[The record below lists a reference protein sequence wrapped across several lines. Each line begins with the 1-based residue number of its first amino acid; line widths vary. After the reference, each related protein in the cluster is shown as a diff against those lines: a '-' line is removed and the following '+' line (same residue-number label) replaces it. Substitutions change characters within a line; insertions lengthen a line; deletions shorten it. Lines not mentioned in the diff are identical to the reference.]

1 MSLSAGWILDE
12 KGRWRR
18 ETVHHMG
25 RRLPGWDYRRAGYYV
40 ITTVLEDRRSMALGE
55 LVVKDP
61 SNDRWLVVAD
71 AKQLKLPPDA
81 IEAKVVFSD
90 LGRALF
96 DHFRK
101 MGEFTP
107 GLKPVFCALMPDHLH
122 LLLEVERELA
132 RPIGNAVAGFKTGCE
147 KIYARMGGQGRL
159 FAKGFVDEVVLK
171 AGQIHSE
178 FNYLIDNPRRLAVK
192 KLYPDLFKYSREISV
207 DLWLAPQGQVG
218 RKGGQPGVSLAPQG
232 QVGRE
237 GALFDQEW
245 VGQTGEQ
252 PGTSLELG
260 QVGRAGTPLEQGRV
274 GREGVALALPVPRA
288 PAVRTAGSFS
298 AIGNHFLLARP
309 LAQVQVSRRYF
320 RYRRESKVGAA
331 PKIAR
336 DADGEPIV
344 EFSTPEYERRRDAL
358 FAAARV
364 GAVLISPCI
373 SDGERQ
379 IAREALA
386 AGYRLVTM
394 HNKGFSKFQK
404 PGGRYF
410 DACAEGRLLMLAP
423 VAWPYQPNEKPM
435 TRADATAM
443 NRLCQWLARDG
454 AATIDYHGM
463 APADIDRLAL
473 AAVTRAAACKSATAA
488 ALSILAGS

>member
-1 MSLSAGWILDE
+1 
-12 KGRWRR
+12 
-18 ETVHHMG
+18 
-25 RRLPGWDYRRAGYYV
+25 
-40 ITTVLEDRRSMALGE
+40 MALGE

-61 SNDRWLVVAD
+61 AADRWLAVAD
-71 AKQLKLPPDA
+71 AKALKIPPDA

-159 FAKGFVDEVVLK
+159 FAKGFVDEVVLR
-171 AGQIHSE
+171 AGQIHGE

-192 KLYPDLFKYSREISV
+192 KLYPDLFKYSREIRV
-207 DLWLAPQGQVG
+207 DLWLT
-218 RKGGQPGVSLAPQG
+218 PQG

-237 GALFDQEW
+237 GVLFEE
-245 VGQTGEQ
+245 GQ
-252 PGTSLELG
+252 
-260 QVGRAGTPLEQGRV
+260 V

-298 AIGNHFLLARP
+298 AIGNHFLLGRP
-309 LAQVQVSRRYF
+309 LAQVQVSRRFF
-320 RYRRESKVGAA
+320 RYRREVKVGAA

-336 DADGEPIV
+336 DAGGEPIV
-344 EFSTPEYERRRDAL
+344 ELSTPEYERRRDAL

-443 NRLCQWLARDG
+443 NRLCQWLAGDG
-454 AATIDYHGM
+454 AAMINYHGM
-463 APADIDRLAL
+463 TPADIDRLAL
-473 AAVTRAAACKSATAA
+473 AAVTRAAAGADK
-488 ALSILAGS
+488 LFLGGH

>member
-1 MSLSAGWILDE
+1 M
-12 KGRWRR
+12 
-18 ETVHHMG
+18 
-25 RRLPGWDYRRAGYYV
+25 PGWDYRRRGYYV

-61 SNDRWLVVAD
+61 SNDRWLAVAD
-71 AKQLKLPPDA
+71 AKALKIPPDA

-147 KIYARMGGQGRL
+147 KIYARMGGKGRL
-159 FAKGFVDEVVLK
+159 FAQGFVDEVVLR
-171 AGQIHSE
+171 AGQIHGE

-218 RKGGQPGVSLAPQG
+218 REGV
-232 QVGRE
+232 
-237 GALFDQEW
+237 LFE
-245 VGQTGEQ
+245 E
-252 PGTSLELG
+252 
-260 QVGRAGTPLEQGRV
+260 GRV

-298 AIGNHFLLARP
+298 AIGNHFLLGRP
-309 LAQVQVSRRYF
+309 LAQVQVSRRFF
-320 RYRRESKVGAA
+320 RYRREVKVGAA

-336 DADGEPIV
+336 DAGGEPIV
-344 EFSTPEYERRRDAL
+344 ELSTPEYERRRAAL
-358 FAAARV
+358 FAAARG

-404 PGGRYF
+404 PSGRYF

-443 NRLCQWLARDG
+443 NRLCQWLAGDG
-454 AATIDYHGM
+454 AATINYHGM
-463 APADIDRLAL
+463 TPADIDRLAL
-473 AAVTRAAACKSATAA
+473 AAVTRAAAGADK
-488 ALSILAGS
+488 LFLGGH

>member
-1 MSLSAGWILDE
+1 MSLPVGWVQDE

-25 RRLPGWDYRRAGYYV
+25 RRLPGWDYRRRGYYV
-40 ITTVLEDRRSMALGE
+40 VTTVLEDRRSMALGE

-61 SNDRWLVVAD
+61 SADRWLAVAD
-71 AKQLKLPPDA
+71 AKSLMIPPDA

-147 KIYARMGGQGRL
+147 KIYARMGGKGRL
-159 FAKGFVDEVVLK
+159 FAKGFVDEVVLR
-171 AGQIHSE
+171 AGQTHSE

-218 RKGGQPGVSLAPQG
+218 REVEQPGASLELG
-232 QVGRE
+232 RVGRE

-245 VGQTGEQ
+245 VGQMGEQ
-252 PGTSLELG
+252 PGTSLEPW
-260 QVGRAGTPLEQGRV
+260 QVGREGALFEEGQV
-274 GREGVALALPVPRA
+274 GREGVVPALPVPRV

-309 LAQVQVSRRYF
+309 LAQVQVSRRFF
-320 RYRRESKVGAA
+320 RYRRESKAGVA

-386 AGYRLVTM
+386 AGYRLVAM

-404 PGGRYF
+404 PSGRYF

-443 NRLCQWLARDG
+443 NRLCQWLAGDG
-454 AATIDYHGM
+454 AATINYHGM

-473 AAVTRAAACKSATAA
+473 AAVTRAAAA
-488 ALSILAGS
+488 

>member
-1 MSLSAGWILDE
+1 MSPPAGWVQDE

-25 RRLPGWDYRRAGYYV
+25 RRLPGWDYRRVGYYV
-40 ITTVLEDRRSMALGE
+40 VTIVLEDRRSMALGD

-61 SNDRWLVVAD
+61 AADRWLAAAD
-71 AKQLKLPPDA
+71 AKALKIPPDA

-147 KIYARMGGQGRL
+147 KIYARMGGKGRL
-159 FAKGFVDEVVLK
+159 FAKGFVDEVVLR

-192 KLYPDLFKYSREISV
+192 KLYPDLFKYSREIRV
-207 DLWLAPQGQVG
+207 DLWLATQGQVG
-218 RKGGQPGVSLAPQG
+218 REGGQPGVSLEPG
-232 QVGRE
+232 RVGRE
-237 GALFDQEW
+237 G
-245 VGQTGEQ
+245 GQ
-252 PGTSLELG
+252 PGVSLE
-260 QVGRAGTPLEQGRV
+260 PGRV

-288 PAVRTAGSFS
+288 PAVRAAGSFS

-309 LAQVQVSRRYF
+309 LAQVQVSRRFF
-320 RYRRESKVGAA
+320 RYRRESKAGAA

-336 DADGEPIV
+336 DADGEPVV

-358 FAAARV
+358 FAAARG

-443 NRLCQWLARDG
+443 NRLCQWLAGDG

-473 AAVTRAAACKSATAA
+473 AAVTRAAAA
-488 ALSILAGS
+488 

>member
-1 MSLSAGWILDE
+1 MSLPAGWVQDE

-18 ETVHHMG
+18 ETVRHMG
-25 RRLPGWDYRRAGYYV
+25 RRLPGWDHRRAGYYV
-40 ITTVLEDRRSMALGE
+40 VTIVLEDRRSMALGE

-61 SNDRWLVVAD
+61 AADRWLAVAD
-71 AKQLKLPPDA
+71 AKPLKIPPDA

-101 MGEFTP
+101 MGEFTL

-147 KIYARMGGQGRL
+147 KIYARMGGKGRL
-159 FAKGFVDEVVLK
+159 FAQGFVDEVVLR

-218 RKGGQPGVSLAPQG
+218 REGAQLSTSLEPW

-237 GALFDQEW
+237 GALFEQER
-245 VGQTGEQ
+245 VGREGAQL
-252 PGTSLELG
+252 GTSLEPG
-260 QVGRAGTPLEQGRV
+260 QV

-309 LAQVQVSRRYF
+309 LAQVQVSRRFF
-320 RYRRESKVGAA
+320 RYRRESKAGAT

-423 VAWPYQPNEKPM
+423 VAWPYQPNEKLM
-435 TRADATAM
+435 TRVDATAM
-443 NRLCQWLARDG
+443 NRLCQWLAGDG

-463 APADIDRLAL
+463 TPADIDRLAL
-473 AAVTRAAACKSATAA
+473 AA
-488 ALSILAGS
+488 AGVDKLFLVGH

>member
-1 MSLSAGWILDE
+1 
-12 KGRWRR
+12 
-18 ETVHHMG
+18 MG
-25 RRLPGWDYRRAGYYV
+25 RRLPGWDYRRVGYYV

-61 SNDRWLVVAD
+61 AADRWLAVAD
-71 AKQLKLPPDA
+71 AKSLKMPPDA

-159 FAKGFVDEVVLK
+159 FAKGFVDEVVLR

-192 KLYPDLFKYSREISV
+192 KLHPDLFKYSREIRV
-207 DLWLAPQGQVG
+207 DLWLAT
-218 RKGGQPGVSLAPQG
+218 QG

-237 GALFDQEW
+237 GALFE
-245 VGQTGEQ
+245 E
-252 PGTSLELG
+252 
-260 QVGRAGTPLEQGRV
+260 GRV

-288 PAVRTAGSFS
+288 PAVRAAGSFS
-298 AIGNHFLLARP
+298 AIGNHFLLGRP
-309 LAQVQVSRRYF
+309 LAQVQVSRRFF
-320 RYRRESKVGAA
+320 RYRREVKVGAA

-336 DADGEPIV
+336 DAGGEPIV
-344 EFSTPEYERRRDAL
+344 ELSTPEYERRRAAL
-358 FAAARV
+358 FAAARG

-443 NRLCQWLARDG
+443 NRLCQWLAGDG
-454 AATIDYHGM
+454 AAMINYHGM
-463 APADIDRLAL
+463 TPADIDRLAL
-473 AAVTRAAACKSATAA
+473 AAVTRAAAGADK
-488 ALSILAGS
+488 LFLGGH

>member
-1 MSLSAGWILDE
+1 
-12 KGRWRR
+12 
-18 ETVHHMG
+18 MG
-25 RRLPGWDYRRAGYYV
+25 RRLPGWDYRRVGYYV

-61 SNDRWLVVAD
+61 AADRWLAVAD
-71 AKQLKLPPDA
+71 AKSLKIPPDA

-159 FAKGFVDEVVLK
+159 FAKGFVDEVVLR

-192 KLYPDLFKYSREISV
+192 KLHPDLFKYSREIRV
-207 DLWLAPQGQVG
+207 DLWLAT
-218 RKGGQPGVSLAPQG
+218 QG

-237 GALFDQEW
+237 GALFE
-245 VGQTGEQ
+245 E
-252 PGTSLELG
+252 
-260 QVGRAGTPLEQGRV
+260 GRV

-288 PAVRTAGSFS
+288 PAVRAAGSFS
-298 AIGNHFLLARP
+298 AIGNHFLLGRP
-309 LAQVQVSRRYF
+309 LAQVQVSRRFF
-320 RYRRESKVGAA
+320 RYRREVKVGAA

-336 DADGEPIV
+336 DAGGEPIV
-344 EFSTPEYERRRDAL
+344 ELSTPEYERRRAAL
-358 FAAARV
+358 FAAARG

-443 NRLCQWLARDG
+443 NRLCQWLAGDG
-454 AATIDYHGM
+454 AAMINYHGM
-463 APADIDRLAL
+463 TPADIDRLAL
-473 AAVTRAAACKSATAA
+473 AAVTRAAAGADK
-488 ALSILAGS
+488 LFLGGH

>member
-1 MSLSAGWILDE
+1 
-12 KGRWRR
+12 
-18 ETVHHMG
+18 
-25 RRLPGWDYRRAGYYV
+25 
-40 ITTVLEDRRSMALGE
+40 MALGE

-61 SNDRWLVVAD
+61 AADRWLAVAA
-71 AKQLKLPPDA
+71 AKSLKIPPDA

-159 FAKGFVDEVVLK
+159 FAKGFVDEVVLR

-192 KLYPDLFKYSREISV
+192 KLHPDLFKYSREIRV
-207 DLWLAPQGQVG
+207 DLC
-218 RKGGQPGVSLAPQG
+218 LAPQG

-237 GALFDQEW
+237 GVLFEE
-245 VGQTGEQ
+245 GQ
-252 PGTSLELG
+252 
-260 QVGRAGTPLEQGRV
+260 V

-288 PAVRTAGSFS
+288 PTVRTVGSFS
-298 AIGNHFLLARP
+298 AIGNHFLLGRP
-309 LAQVQVSRRYF
+309 LAQVQVSRCFF
-320 RYRRESKVGAA
+320 RYRREVKVGAA

-336 DADGEPIV
+336 DAGGEPIV
-344 EFSTPEYERRRDAL
+344 ELSTPEYERRRAAL
-358 FAAARV
+358 FAAARG

-404 PGGRYF
+404 PSGRYF

-443 NRLCQWLARDG
+443 NRLCQWLAGDG
-454 AATIDYHGM
+454 AAMINYHGM
-463 APADIDRLAL
+463 TPADIDRLAL
-473 AAVTRAAACKSATAA
+473 AAVTRAAAA
-488 ALSILAGS
+488 

>member
-1 MSLSAGWILDE
+1 
-12 KGRWRR
+12 
-18 ETVHHMG
+18 
-25 RRLPGWDYRRAGYYV
+25 
-40 ITTVLEDRRSMALGE
+40 MALGE

-61 SNDRWLVVAD
+61 AADRWLAVAD
-71 AKQLKLPPDA
+71 AKSLKIPPDA

-159 FAKGFVDEVVLK
+159 FAKGFVDEVVLR

-192 KLYPDLFKYSREISV
+192 KLHPDLFKYSREIRV
-207 DLWLAPQGQVG
+207 DLWLAT
-218 RKGGQPGVSLAPQG
+218 QG

-237 GALFDQEW
+237 GALFE
-245 VGQTGEQ
+245 E
-252 PGTSLELG
+252 
-260 QVGRAGTPLEQGRV
+260 GRV

-288 PAVRTAGSFS
+288 PAVRAAGSFS
-298 AIGNHFLLARP
+298 AIGNHFLLGRP
-309 LAQVQVSRRYF
+309 LAQVQVSRRFF
-320 RYRRESKVGAA
+320 RYRREVKVGAA

-336 DADGEPIV
+336 DAGGEPIV
-344 EFSTPEYERRRDAL
+344 ELSTPEYERRRAAL
-358 FAAARV
+358 FAAARG

-443 NRLCQWLARDG
+443 NRLCQWLAGDG
-454 AATIDYHGM
+454 AAMINYHGM
-463 APADIDRLAL
+463 TPADIDRLAL
-473 AAVTRAAACKSATAA
+473 AAVTRAAAGADK
-488 ALSILAGS
+488 LFLGGH

>member
-1 MSLSAGWILDE
+1 MPLPAGWIQDE

-25 RRLPGWDYRRAGYYV
+25 RRLPGWDYRRVGYYV
-40 ITTVLEDRRSMALGE
+40 VTIVLEDRRSMALGE

-61 SNDRWLVVAD
+61 AADRWLAVAA
-71 AKQLKLPPDA
+71 AKSLKIPPDA

-159 FAKGFVDEVVLK
+159 FAKGFVDEVVLR

-192 KLYPDLFKYSREISV
+192 KLHPDLFKYSREIRV
-207 DLWLAPQGQVG
+207 DLC
-218 RKGGQPGVSLAPQG
+218 LAPQG

-237 GALFDQEW
+237 GVLFE
-245 VGQTGEQ
+245 E
-252 PGTSLELG
+252 G
-260 QVGRAGTPLEQGRV
+260 QVGC
-274 GREGVALALPVPRA
+274 EGVALALPVPRA
-288 PAVRTAGSFS
+288 PTVRTVGSFS
-298 AIGNHFLLARP
+298 AIGNHFLLGRP
-309 LAQVQVSRRYF
+309 LAQVQVSRRFF
-320 RYRRESKVGAA
+320 RYRREVKVGAA
-331 PKIAR
+331 PRIAR
-336 DADGEPIV
+336 DAGGEPIV
-344 EFSTPEYERRRDAL
+344 ELSTPEYERRRAAL
-358 FAAARV
+358 FAAARG

-404 PGGRYF
+404 PSGRYF

-443 NRLCQWLARDG
+443 NRLCQWLAGDG
-454 AATIDYHGM
+454 AAMINYHGM
-463 APADIDRLAL
+463 TPADIDRLAL
-473 AAVTRAAACKSATAA
+473 AAVTRAAAA
-488 ALSILAGS
+488 

>member
-1 MSLSAGWILDE
+1 MSLPAGWVQDE

-18 ETVHHMG
+18 GTVHHMG
-25 RRLPGWDYRRAGYYV
+25 RRLPGWDYRRRGYYV
-40 ITTVLEDRRSMALGE
+40 VTIVLEDRRSMALGE

-61 SNDRWLVVAD
+61 SNDRWLAVAA
-71 AKQLKLPPDA
+71 AKSLKIPPDV

-159 FAKGFVDEVVLK
+159 FAQGFVDEVVLR
-171 AGQIHSE
+171 AGQTHSE

-207 DLWLAPQGQVG
+207 DLWLAPQWRVG
-218 RKGGQPGVSLAPQG
+218 WAGGQPGVSLEP
-232 QVGRE
+232 
-237 GALFDQEW
+237 
-245 VGQTGEQ
+245 
-252 PGTSLELG
+252 
-260 QVGRAGTPLEQGRV
+260 GRV

-288 PAVRTAGSFS
+288 PAVRAAGSFS

-358 FAAARV
+358 FAAARG

-423 VAWPYQPNEKPM
+423 IAWPCQPNEKPM

-443 NRLCQWLARDG
+443 NRLCQWLAGDG
-454 AATIDYHGM
+454 AATINYHGM
-463 APADIDRLAL
+463 TPADIDRLAL
-473 AAVTRAAACKSATAA
+473 AAVTRAAAA
-488 ALSILAGS
+488 

>member
-1 MSLSAGWILDE
+1 MGTNNHSFEAMSLPAGWVQDE

-61 SNDRWLVVAD
+61 SADRWLAVAD
-71 AKQLKLPPDA
+71 AKALKIPPDA

-159 FAKGFVDEVVLK
+159 FAQGFVDEVVLR
-171 AGQIHSE
+171 AGQTHSE
-178 FNYLIDNPRRLAVK
+178 FNYLRDNPRRLAVK

-218 RKGGQPGVSLAPQG
+218 REGVLFEEGQ
-232 QVGRE
+232 
-237 GALFDQEW
+237 
-245 VGQTGEQ
+245 
-252 PGTSLELG
+252 
-260 QVGRAGTPLEQGRV
+260 V

-288 PAVRTAGSFS
+288 PTVRTVGSFS
-298 AIGNHFLLARP
+298 AIGNHFLLGRP
-309 LAQVQVSRRYF
+309 LAQVQVSRRFF
-320 RYRRESKVGAA
+320 RYRREVKVGAA

-336 DADGEPIV
+336 DAGGEPIV
-344 EFSTPEYERRRDAL
+344 ELSTPEYERRRAAL
-358 FAAARV
+358 FAAARG

-443 NRLCQWLARDG
+443 NRLCQWLAGDG

-463 APADIDRLAL
+463 TPADIDRLAL
-473 AAVTRAAACKSATAA
+473 AAVTPS
-488 ALSILAGS
+488 

>member
-1 MSLSAGWILDE
+1 
-12 KGRWRR
+12 
-18 ETVHHMG
+18 
-25 RRLPGWDYRRAGYYV
+25 
-40 ITTVLEDRRSMALGE
+40 MALGE

-61 SNDRWLVVAD
+61 AADRWLAVAD
-71 AKQLKLPPDA
+71 AKSLKIPPDA

-159 FAKGFVDEVVLK
+159 FAQGFVDEVVLR

-192 KLYPDLFKYSREISV
+192 KLHPDLFKYSREIRV

-218 RKGGQPGVSLAPQG
+218 RESVLFEEG

-237 GALFDQEW
+237 G
-245 VGQTGEQ
+245 
-252 PGTSLELG
+252 
-260 QVGRAGTPLEQGRV
+260 
-274 GREGVALALPVPRA
+274 VAFALPVPRA
-288 PAVRTAGSFS
+288 PTVRTVGSFS
-298 AIGNHFLLARP
+298 AIGNHFLLGRP
-309 LAQVQVSRRYF
+309 LAQVQVSRRFF
-320 RYRRESKVGAA
+320 RYRREVKVGAA
-331 PKIAR
+331 PRIAR
-336 DADGEPIV
+336 DAGGEPIV
-344 EFSTPEYERRRDAL
+344 ELSTPEYERRRAAL
-358 FAAARV
+358 FAAARG

-404 PGGRYF
+404 PSGRYF

-443 NRLCQWLARDG
+443 NRLCQWLAGDG
-454 AATIDYHGM
+454 AAMINYHGM
-463 APADIDRLAL
+463 TPADIDRLAL
-473 AAVTRAAACKSATAA
+473 AAVTRAAAA
-488 ALSILAGS
+488 

>member
-1 MSLSAGWILDE
+1 
-12 KGRWRR
+12 
-18 ETVHHMG
+18 MG
-25 RRLPGWDYRRAGYYV
+25 RRLPGWDYRRVGYYV
-40 ITTVLEDRRSMALGE
+40 VTIVLEDRRSMALGE

-61 SNDRWLVVAD
+61 AADRWLAVAA
-71 AKQLKLPPDA
+71 AKSLKIPPDA

-159 FAKGFVDEVVLK
+159 FAQGFVDEVVLR

-192 KLYPDLFKYSREISV
+192 KLHPDLFKYSREIRV
-207 DLWLAPQGQVG
+207 DL
-218 RKGGQPGVSLAPQG
+218 RLAPQG

-237 GALFDQEW
+237 GVLFEE
-245 VGQTGEQ
+245 GQ
-252 PGTSLELG
+252 
-260 QVGRAGTPLEQGRV
+260 V

-288 PAVRTAGSFS
+288 PAVRTVGSFS
-298 AIGNHFLLARP
+298 AIGNHFLLGRP
-309 LAQVQVSRRYF
+309 LAQVQVSRRFF
-320 RYRRESKVGAA
+320 RYRREVKVGAA

-336 DADGEPIV
+336 DAGGEPIV
-344 EFSTPEYERRRDAL
+344 ELSTPEYERRRAAL
-358 FAAARV
+358 FAAARG

-404 PGGRYF
+404 PSGRYF

-443 NRLCQWLARDG
+443 NRLCQWLAGDG
-454 AATIDYHGM
+454 AAMINYHGM
-463 APADIDRLAL
+463 TPADIDRLAL
-473 AAVTRAAACKSATAA
+473 AAVTRAAAGADRLFLC
-488 ALSILAGS
+488 GH

>member
-1 MSLSAGWILDE
+1 
-12 KGRWRR
+12 
-18 ETVHHMG
+18 MG
-25 RRLPGWDYRRAGYYV
+25 RRLPGWDYRRRGYYV

-61 SNDRWLVVAD
+61 AADRWLAVAD
-71 AKQLKLPPDA
+71 AKSLKIPPDA

-159 FAKGFVDEVVLK
+159 FAKGFVDEVVLR

-192 KLYPDLFKYSREISV
+192 KLHPDLFKYSREIRV
-207 DLWLAPQGQVG
+207 DLWLAPQGQ
-218 RKGGQPGVSLAPQG
+218 A
-232 QVGRE
+232 GRE
-237 GALFDQEW
+237 GAQLS
-245 VGQTGEQ
+245 TL
-252 PGTSLELG
+252 LE
-260 QVGRAGTPLEQGRV
+260 PGRV

-288 PAVRTAGSFS
+288 TAVRTAGSFS

-309 LAQVQVSRRYF
+309 LAQVQVSRRSF
-320 RYRRESKVGAA
+320 RYRRESKAGAT

-336 DADGEPIV
+336 DAGGEPIV
-344 EFSTPEYERRRDAL
+344 ELSTPEYERRRAAL
-358 FAAARV
+358 FAAARG

-443 NRLCQWLARDG
+443 NRLCQWLAGDG

-473 AAVTRAAACKSATAA
+473 AAVTRAAAGADK
-488 ALSILAGS
+488 LFLGGH

>member
-1 MSLSAGWILDE
+1 
-12 KGRWRR
+12 
-18 ETVHHMG
+18 MG

-40 ITTVLEDRRSMALGE
+40 VTIVLEDRRSMALGE

-61 SNDRWLVVAD
+61 AADRWLAVAA
-71 AKQLKLPPDA
+71 AKSLKIPPDA

-159 FAKGFVDEVVLK
+159 FAKGFVDEVVLR

-192 KLYPDLFKYSREISV
+192 KLHPDLFKYSREIRV
-207 DLWLAPQGQVG
+207 DLWLAT
-218 RKGGQPGVSLAPQG
+218 QG

-237 GALFDQEW
+237 GALFE
-245 VGQTGEQ
+245 E
-252 PGTSLELG
+252 
-260 QVGRAGTPLEQGRV
+260 GRV

-288 PAVRTAGSFS
+288 PAVRAAGSFS
-298 AIGNHFLLARP
+298 AIGNHFLLGRP
-309 LAQVQVSRRYF
+309 LAQVQVSRRFF
-320 RYRRESKVGAA
+320 RYRREVKVGAA

-336 DADGEPIV
+336 DAGGEPIV
-344 EFSTPEYERRRDAL
+344 ELSTPEYERRRAAL
-358 FAAARV
+358 FAAARG

-443 NRLCQWLARDG
+443 NRLCQWLAGDG
-454 AATIDYHGM
+454 AAMINYHGM
-463 APADIDRLAL
+463 TPADIDRLAL
-473 AAVTRAAACKSATAA
+473 AAVTRAAAGADK
-488 ALSILAGS
+488 LFLGGH

>member
-1 MSLSAGWILDE
+1 MSPPAGWVQDE
-12 KGRWRR
+12 EGRWRR

-25 RRLPGWDYRRAGYYV
+25 RRLPGWDYRRVGYYV

-61 SNDRWLVVAD
+61 AADRWLAVAD
-71 AKQLKLPPDA
+71 AKSLKIPPDA

-159 FAKGFVDEVVLK
+159 FAKGFVDEVVLR

-192 KLYPDLFKYSREISV
+192 KLHPDLFKYSREIRV
-207 DLWLAPQGQVG
+207 DLWLAT
-218 RKGGQPGVSLAPQG
+218 QG

-237 GALFDQEW
+237 GALFE
-245 VGQTGEQ
+245 E
-252 PGTSLELG
+252 
-260 QVGRAGTPLEQGRV
+260 GRV

-288 PAVRTAGSFS
+288 PAVRAAGSFS
-298 AIGNHFLLARP
+298 AIGNHFLLGRP
-309 LAQVQVSRRYF
+309 LAQVQVSRRFF
-320 RYRRESKVGAA
+320 RYRREVKVGAA

-336 DADGEPIV
+336 DAGGEPIV
-344 EFSTPEYERRRDAL
+344 ELSTPEYERRRAAL
-358 FAAARV
+358 FAAARG

-443 NRLCQWLARDG
+443 NRLCQWLAGDG
-454 AATIDYHGM
+454 AAMINYHGM
-463 APADIDRLAL
+463 TPADIDRLAL
-473 AAVTRAAACKSATAA
+473 AAVTRAAAGADK
-488 ALSILAGS
+488 LFLGGH

>member
-1 MSLSAGWILDE
+1 MFLPAGWVQDV

-40 ITTVLEDRRSMALGE
+40 VTIVLEDRRSMALGE

-61 SNDRWLVVAD
+61 AADRWLAAAD
-71 AKQLKLPPDA
+71 AKPLKIPPDA

-101 MGEFTP
+101 MDEFTP

-147 KIYARMGGQGRL
+147 KIYARMGGKGRL
-159 FAKGFVDEVVLK
+159 FAQGFVDEVVLR
-171 AGQIHSE
+171 AGQIHCE

-192 KLYPDLFKYSREISV
+192 KLHPDLFKYSREIRV

-218 RKGGQPGVSLAPQG
+218 REGGQPGA
-232 QVGRE
+232 
-237 GALFDQEW
+237 
-245 VGQTGEQ
+245 
-252 PGTSLELG
+252 SLES
-260 QVGRAGTPLEQGRV
+260 GRV
-274 GREGVALALPVPRA
+274 GREGVALALPVPCA

-298 AIGNHFLLARP
+298 AIGNHFLLGRP
-309 LAQVQVSRRYF
+309 LAQVQVSRRFF
-320 RYRRESKVGAA
+320 RYRREVKVGAS

-336 DADGEPIV
+336 DAGGEPIV
-344 EFSTPEYERRRDAL
+344 ELSTPEYERRRAAL
-358 FAAARV
+358 FAAARG

-404 PGGRYF
+404 PSGRYF

-435 TRADATAM
+435 ARADATAM
-443 NRLCQWLARDG
+443 NRLCQWLAGDG
-454 AATIDYHGM
+454 AAMINYHGM
-463 APADIDRLAL
+463 TPADIDRLAL
-473 AAVTRAAACKSATAA
+473 AAVTRVAAA
-488 ALSILAGS
+488 

>member
-1 MSLSAGWILDE
+1 
-12 KGRWRR
+12 
-18 ETVHHMG
+18 
-25 RRLPGWDYRRAGYYV
+25 
-40 ITTVLEDRRSMALGE
+40 MALGE

-61 SNDRWLVVAD
+61 SNDRWLAVAD
-71 AKQLKLPPDA
+71 AKSLKIPPDA

-159 FAKGFVDEVVLK
+159 FAKGFVDEVVLR
-171 AGQIHSE
+171 AGQIHGE

-207 DLWLAPQGQVG
+207 DLWLATQGQVG
-218 RKGGQPGVSLAPQG
+218 REGAQLSTLLEPG

-237 GALFDQEW
+237 GALFE
-245 VGQTGEQ
+245 QTRPGRESGQ
-252 PGTSLELG
+252 PGASLEPW
-260 QVGRAGTPLEQGRV
+260 QVGREGALFEPGRV

-309 LAQVQVSRRYF
+309 LAQVQISRRFF
-320 RYRRESKVGAA
+320 RYRREAKAGAT

-336 DADGEPIV
+336 DADGEPII

-423 VAWPYQPNEKPM
+423 IAWPYQPNEKPM

-443 NRLCQWLARDG
+443 NRLCQWLAGDG

-463 APADIDRLAL
+463 TPADIDRLAL
-473 AAVTRAAACKSATAA
+473 AA
-488 ALSILAGS
+488 AGADRLFLGGH

>member
-1 MSLSAGWILDE
+1 MPLPAGWIQDE

-25 RRLPGWDYRRAGYYV
+25 RRLPGWDYRRVGYYV
-40 ITTVLEDRRSMALGE
+40 VTIVLEDRRSMALGE

-61 SNDRWLVVAD
+61 AADRWLAVAA
-71 AKQLKLPPDA
+71 AKSLKIPPDA

-159 FAKGFVDEVVLK
+159 FAKGFVDEVVLR

-192 KLYPDLFKYSREISV
+192 KLHPDLFKYSREIRV
-207 DLWLAPQGQVG
+207 DLC
-218 RKGGQPGVSLAPQG
+218 LAPQG

-237 GALFDQEW
+237 GVLFE
-245 VGQTGEQ
+245 E
-252 PGTSLELG
+252 G
-260 QVGRAGTPLEQGRV
+260 QVGC
-274 GREGVALALPVPRA
+274 EGVALALPVPRA
-288 PAVRTAGSFS
+288 PTVRTVGSFS
-298 AIGNHFLLARP
+298 AIGNHFLLGRP
-309 LAQVQVSRRYF
+309 LAQVQVSRRFF
-320 RYRRESKVGAA
+320 RYRREVKVGAA
-331 PKIAR
+331 PRIAR
-336 DADGEPIV
+336 DAGGEPIV
-344 EFSTPEYERRRDAL
+344 ELSTPEYERRRAAL
-358 FAAARV
+358 FAAARG

-404 PGGRYF
+404 PSGRYF

-443 NRLCQWLARDG
+443 NRLCQWLAGDG
-454 AATIDYHGM
+454 AAMINYHGM
-463 APADIDRLAL
+463 TPADIDRLAF
-473 AAVTRAAACKSATAA
+473 AAVTRAAAA
-488 ALSILAGS
+488 

>member
-1 MSLSAGWILDE
+1 
-12 KGRWRR
+12 
-18 ETVHHMG
+18 
-25 RRLPGWDYRRAGYYV
+25 
-40 ITTVLEDRRSMALGE
+40 MALGE

-61 SNDRWLVVAD
+61 AADRWLAVGD
-71 AKQLKLPPDA
+71 AKSLKIPPDA

-159 FAKGFVDEVVLK
+159 FAKGFVDEVVLR

-192 KLYPDLFKYSREISV
+192 NLYPDLFKYSREIRV

-218 RKGGQPGVSLAPQG
+218 REGALLEEGRVGREGGQLGTSLELGRVGWAGGQPGVSLEPG
-232 QVGRE
+232 Q
-237 GALFDQEW
+237 
-245 VGQTGEQ
+245 
-252 PGTSLELG
+252 
-260 QVGRAGTPLEQGRV
+260 V

-288 PAVRTAGSFS
+288 PAVRAAGSFS
-298 AIGNHFLLARP
+298 AIGNHFLLGRP
-309 LAQVQVSRRYF
+309 LAQVQVSRRFF
-320 RYRRESKVGAA
+320 RYRREVKVGAA

-443 NRLCQWLARDG
+443 NRLCQWLAGDG
-454 AATIDYHGM
+454 AATINYHGM
-463 APADIDRLAL
+463 TPADIDRLDL
-473 AAVTRAAACKSATAA
+473 AAETRAAAGADRLFLC
-488 ALSILAGS
+488 GH

>member
-1 MSLSAGWILDE
+1 
-12 KGRWRR
+12 
-18 ETVHHMG
+18 MG

-40 ITTVLEDRRSMALGE
+40 VTIVLEDRRSMALGE

-61 SNDRWLVVAD
+61 AADRWLAVAD
-71 AKQLKLPPDA
+71 AKPLKIPPDA

-159 FAKGFVDEVVLK
+159 FAKGFVDEVVLR
-171 AGQIHSE
+171 AGQIHGE

-192 KLYPDLFKYSREISV
+192 KLHPDLFKYSREIRV
-207 DLWLAPQGQVG
+207 DLW
-218 RKGGQPGVSLAPQG
+218 LAPQG

-237 GALFDQEW
+237 GALFEE
-245 VGQTGEQ
+245 GQ
-252 PGTSLELG
+252 
-260 QVGRAGTPLEQGRV
+260 V

-288 PAVRTAGSFS
+288 PAVRAAGSFS

-309 LAQVQVSRRYF
+309 LAQVQVSRRFF
-320 RYRRESKVGAA
+320 RYRRESKAGAA

-386 AGYRLVTM
+386 TGYRLVTM

-404 PGGRYF
+404 PSGRYF

-443 NRLCQWLARDG
+443 NRLCQWLAGDG

-463 APADIDRLAL
+463 TPADIDRLAL
-473 AAVTRAAACKSATAA
+473 AAVTRVAAA
-488 ALSILAGS
+488 

>member
-1 MSLSAGWILDE
+1 MSPPAGWVQDE
-12 KGRWRR
+12 EGRWRR

-40 ITTVLEDRRSMALGE
+40 VTIVLEDRRSMALGE

-61 SNDRWLVVAD
+61 AADRWLAVAD
-71 AKQLKLPPDA
+71 AKSPKIPPDA

-159 FAKGFVDEVVLK
+159 FAKGFVDEVVLR

-192 KLYPDLFKYSREISV
+192 KLHPDLFKYSREIRV
-207 DLWLAPQGQVG
+207 DLWLAT
-218 RKGGQPGVSLAPQG
+218 QG

-237 GALFDQEW
+237 GALFE
-245 VGQTGEQ
+245 E
-252 PGTSLELG
+252 
-260 QVGRAGTPLEQGRV
+260 GRV

-288 PAVRTAGSFS
+288 PAVRAAGSFS
-298 AIGNHFLLARP
+298 AIGNHFLLGRP
-309 LAQVQVSRRYF
+309 LAQVQVSRRFF
-320 RYRRESKVGAA
+320 RYRREVKVGAA

-336 DADGEPIV
+336 DAGGEPIV
-344 EFSTPEYERRRDAL
+344 ELSTPEYERRRAAL
-358 FAAARV
+358 FAAARG

-443 NRLCQWLARDG
+443 NRLCQWLAGDG
-454 AATIDYHGM
+454 AAMINYHGM
-463 APADIDRLAL
+463 TPADIDRLAL
-473 AAVTRAAACKSATAA
+473 AAVTRAAAA
-488 ALSILAGS
+488 

>member
-1 MSLSAGWILDE
+1 MGTNNHSFKVMSPPAGWVQDE
-12 KGRWRR
+12 EGRWRR

-25 RRLPGWDYRRAGYYV
+25 RRLPGWDYRRVGYYV

-61 SNDRWLVVAD
+61 AADRWLAVAD
-71 AKQLKLPPDA
+71 AKSLKIPPDA

-159 FAKGFVDEVVLK
+159 FAKGFVDEVVLR

-192 KLYPDLFKYSREISV
+192 KLHPDLFKYSREIRV
-207 DLWLAPQGQVG
+207 DLWLAT
-218 RKGGQPGVSLAPQG
+218 QG

-237 GALFDQEW
+237 GALFE
-245 VGQTGEQ
+245 E
-252 PGTSLELG
+252 
-260 QVGRAGTPLEQGRV
+260 GRV

-288 PAVRTAGSFS
+288 PAVRAAGSFS
-298 AIGNHFLLARP
+298 AIGNHFLLGRP
-309 LAQVQVSRRYF
+309 LAQVQVSRRFF
-320 RYRRESKVGAA
+320 RYRREVKVGAA

-336 DADGEPIV
+336 DAGGEPIV
-344 EFSTPEYERRRDAL
+344 ELSTPEYERRRAAL
-358 FAAARV
+358 FAAARG

-443 NRLCQWLARDG
+443 NRLCQWLAGDG
-454 AATIDYHGM
+454 AAMINYHGM
-463 APADIDRLAL
+463 TPADIDRLAL
-473 AAVTRAAACKSATAA
+473 AAVTRAAAGADK
-488 ALSILAGS
+488 LFLGGH

>member
-1 MSLSAGWILDE
+1 MSPPAGWVQDE

-25 RRLPGWDYRRAGYYV
+25 RRLPGWDYRRRGYYV

-61 SNDRWLVVAD
+61 AADRWLAAAD
-71 AKQLKLPPDA
+71 AKSLKIPPDA

-159 FAKGFVDEVVLK
+159 FAQGFVDEVVLR

-192 KLYPDLFKYSREISV
+192 KLHPDLFKYSREISV

-218 RKGGQPGVSLAPQG
+218 REGAQLSTLLEPGR
-232 QVGRE
+232 VGRE
-237 GALFDQEW
+237 G
-245 VGQTGEQ
+245 GQL
-252 PGTSLELG
+252 GTSLE
-260 QVGRAGTPLEQGRV
+260 PGRV

-298 AIGNHFLLARP
+298 AIGNHFLLGRP

-320 RYRRESKVGAA
+320 RYRREVKVGAA
-331 PKIAR
+331 PKIVR
-336 DADGEPIV
+336 DADGEPVV
-344 EFSTPEYERRRDAL
+344 ELSTPEYERRRAAL
-358 FAAARV
+358 FAAARG

-404 PGGRYF
+404 PSGRYF

-423 VAWPYQPNEKPM
+423 IAWPYQPNEKPM

-443 NRLCQWLARDG
+443 NRLCQWLSGDS

-473 AAVTRAAACKSATAA
+473 AAVTRVD
-488 ALSILAGS
+488 

>member
-1 MSLSAGWILDE
+1 M
-12 KGRWRR
+12 R
-18 ETVHHMG
+18 
-25 RRLPGWDYRRAGYYV
+25 
-40 ITTVLEDRRSMALGE
+40 
-55 LVVKDP
+55 
-61 SNDRWLVVAD
+61 
-71 AKQLKLPPDA
+71 
-81 IEAKVVFSD
+81 
-90 LGRALF
+90 
-96 DHFRK
+96 
-101 MGEFTP
+101 
-107 GLKPVFCALMPDHLH
+107 
-122 LLLEVERELA
+122 
-132 RPIGNAVAGFKTGCE
+132 
-147 KIYARMGGQGRL
+147 
-159 FAKGFVDEVVLK
+159 

-192 KLYPDLFKYSREISV
+192 KLYPDLFKYSREIRV
-207 DLWLAPQGQVG
+207 PLW
-218 RKGGQPGVSLAPQG
+218 LAPQG

-237 GALFDQEW
+237 GAQLSTLLEP
-245 VGQTGEQ
+245 GQ
-252 PGTSLELG
+252 
-260 QVGRAGTPLEQGRV
+260 V
-274 GREGVALALPVPRA
+274 GREGVAIALPVPRA

-298 AIGNHFLLARP
+298 AIGNHFLLGRP
-309 LAQVQVSRRYF
+309 LAQVQVSRRFF
-320 RYRRESKVGAA
+320 RYRREVKVGAA

-336 DADGEPIV
+336 DAGGEPIV
-344 EFSTPEYERRRDAL
+344 ELSTPEYERRRAAL

-443 NRLCQWLARDG
+443 NRLCQWLAGDG

-463 APADIDRLAL
+463 TPADIDRLAL
-473 AAVTRAAACKSATAA
+473 AAVTRAAAA
-488 ALSILAGS
+488 

>member
-1 MSLSAGWILDE
+1 MPLPAGWIQDE

-18 ETVHHMG
+18 ETVHHIG

-40 ITTVLEDRRSMALGE
+40 VTIVLEDRRSMALGE

-61 SNDRWLVVAD
+61 AADRWLAVAD
-71 AKQLKLPPDA
+71 AKSLKIPPDA

-159 FAKGFVDEVVLK
+159 FAKGFVDEVVLR

-192 KLYPDLFKYSREISV
+192 KLHPDLFKYSREIRV

-218 RKGGQPGVSLAPQG
+218 REGVLFEEGQ
-232 QVGRE
+232 
-237 GALFDQEW
+237 
-245 VGQTGEQ
+245 
-252 PGTSLELG
+252 
-260 QVGRAGTPLEQGRV
+260 V
-274 GREGVALALPVPRA
+274 GREGVALALPVPRV
-288 PAVRTAGSFS
+288 PTVRTVGSFS
-298 AIGNHFLLARP
+298 AIGNHFLLGRP
-309 LAQVQVSRRYF
+309 LAQVQVSRRFF
-320 RYRRESKVGAA
+320 RYRREVKVGAA
-331 PKIAR
+331 PRIAR
-336 DADGEPIV
+336 DAGGEPIV
-344 EFSTPEYERRRDAL
+344 ELSTPEYERRRAAL
-358 FAAARV
+358 FAAARG

-404 PGGRYF
+404 PSGRYF

-443 NRLCQWLARDG
+443 NRLCQWLAGDG
-454 AATIDYHGM
+454 AAMINYHGM
-463 APADIDRLAL
+463 TPADIDRLAL
-473 AAVTRAAACKSATAA
+473 AAVTRAAAA
-488 ALSILAGS
+488 

>member
-1 MSLSAGWILDE
+1 MSLPAGWVQDE

-25 RRLPGWDYRRAGYYV
+25 RRLPGWDYRRRGYYV

-61 SNDRWLVVAD
+61 ANDRWLAVAD
-71 AKQLKLPPDA
+71 AKSLKIPPDA

-159 FAKGFVDEVVLK
+159 FAKGFVDEVVLR

-192 KLYPDLFKYSREISV
+192 KLYPDLFKYSREIRV
-207 DLWLAPQGQVG
+207 DLW
-218 RKGGQPGVSLAPQG
+218 LAPQG

-237 GALFDQEW
+237 GALFEE
-245 VGQTGEQ
+245 GQ
-252 PGTSLELG
+252 
-260 QVGRAGTPLEQGRV
+260 V

-298 AIGNHFLLARP
+298 AIGNHFLLGRP
-309 LAQVQVSRRYF
+309 LAQVQVSRRFF
-320 RYRRESKVGAA
+320 RYRREVKVGAS

-336 DADGEPIV
+336 DAGGEPIV
-344 EFSTPEYERRRDAL
+344 ELATPEYERRRDAL

-423 VAWPYQPNEKPM
+423 VAWPYQTNEKPM

-443 NRLCQWLARDG
+443 NRLCQWLAGDG

-463 APADIDRLAL
+463 APADINRLAL
-473 AAVTRAAACKSATAA
+473 AAVTPS
-488 ALSILAGS
+488 

>member
-1 MSLSAGWILDE
+1 
-12 KGRWRR
+12 
-18 ETVHHMG
+18 MG
-25 RRLPGWDYRRAGYYV
+25 RRLPGWDYRRVGYYV

-61 SNDRWLVVAD
+61 AADRWLAVAD
-71 AKQLKLPPDA
+71 AKSLKIPPDA

-159 FAKGFVDEVVLK
+159 FAKGFVDEVVLR

-192 KLYPDLFKYSREISV
+192 KLHPDLFKYSREIRV
-207 DLWLAPQGQVG
+207 DLWLAT
-218 RKGGQPGVSLAPQG
+218 QG

-237 GALFDQEW
+237 GALFE
-245 VGQTGEQ
+245 E
-252 PGTSLELG
+252 
-260 QVGRAGTPLEQGRV
+260 GRV

-288 PAVRTAGSFS
+288 PAVRAAGSFS
-298 AIGNHFLLARP
+298 AIGNHFLLGRP
-309 LAQVQVSRRYF
+309 LAQVQVSRRFF
-320 RYRRESKVGAA
+320 RYRREVKVGAA

-336 DADGEPIV
+336 DAGGEPIV
-344 EFSTPEYERRRDAL
+344 ELSTPEYERRRAAL
-358 FAAARV
+358 FAAARG

-443 NRLCQWLARDG
+443 NRLCQWLAGDG
-454 AATIDYHGM
+454 AAMINYHGM
-463 APADIDRLAL
+463 TPADIDRLAL

-488 ALSILAGS
+488 ALSVFAGS

>member
-1 MSLSAGWILDE
+1 
-12 KGRWRR
+12 
-18 ETVHHMG
+18 
-25 RRLPGWDYRRAGYYV
+25 
-40 ITTVLEDRRSMALGE
+40 MALGE

-61 SNDRWLVVAD
+61 AADRGLAVAD
-71 AKQLKLPPDA
+71 AKSLKIPPDA

-159 FAKGFVDEVVLK
+159 FAKGFVDEVVLR

-192 KLYPDLFKYSREISV
+192 KLHPDLFKYSREIRV
-207 DLWLAPQGQVG
+207 DLWLAT
-218 RKGGQPGVSLAPQG
+218 QG

-237 GALFDQEW
+237 GALFE
-245 VGQTGEQ
+245 E
-252 PGTSLELG
+252 
-260 QVGRAGTPLEQGRV
+260 GRV

-288 PAVRTAGSFS
+288 PAVRAAGSFS
-298 AIGNHFLLARP
+298 AIGNHFLLGRP
-309 LAQVQVSRRYF
+309 LAQVQVSRRFF
-320 RYRRESKVGAA
+320 RYRREVKVGAA

-336 DADGEPIV
+336 DAGGEPIV
-344 EFSTPEYERRRDAL
+344 ELSTPEYERRRAAL
-358 FAAARV
+358 FAAARG

-443 NRLCQWLARDG
+443 NRLCQWLAGDG
-454 AATIDYHGM
+454 AAMINYHGM
-463 APADIDRLAL
+463 TPADIDRLAL
-473 AAVTRAAACKSATAA
+473 AAVTRAAAGADK
-488 ALSILAGS
+488 LFLGGH

>member
-1 MSLSAGWILDE
+1 
-12 KGRWRR
+12 
-18 ETVHHMG
+18 MG

-40 ITTVLEDRRSMALGE
+40 VTIVLEDRRSMALGE

-61 SNDRWLVVAD
+61 AADRWLAVAD
-71 AKQLKLPPDA
+71 AKSLKIPPDA

-159 FAKGFVDEVVLK
+159 FAKGFVDEVVLR

-192 KLYPDLFKYSREISV
+192 KLHPDLFKYSREIRV
-207 DLWLAPQGQVG
+207 DLWLAT
-218 RKGGQPGVSLAPQG
+218 QG

-237 GALFDQEW
+237 GALFE
-245 VGQTGEQ
+245 E
-252 PGTSLELG
+252 
-260 QVGRAGTPLEQGRV
+260 GRV

-288 PAVRTAGSFS
+288 PAVRAAGSFS
-298 AIGNHFLLARP
+298 AIGNHFLLGRP
-309 LAQVQVSRRYF
+309 LAQVQVSRRFF
-320 RYRRESKVGAA
+320 RYRREVKVGAA

-336 DADGEPIV
+336 DAGGEPIV
-344 EFSTPEYERRRDAL
+344 ELSTPEYERRRAAL
-358 FAAARV
+358 FAAARG

-404 PGGRYF
+404 PVGRYF

-473 AAVTRAAACKSATAA
+473 AAVTPS
-488 ALSILAGS
+488 

>member
-1 MSLSAGWILDE
+1 MPAGWIQDE
-12 KGRWRR
+12 EGRWRR

-40 ITTVLEDRRSMALGE
+40 VTIVLEDRRSMALGE

-61 SNDRWLVVAD
+61 AADRWLAAAA
-71 AKQLKLPPDA
+71 AKSLKIPPDA

-147 KIYARMGGQGRL
+147 KIYARMGGKGRL
-159 FAKGFVDEVVLK
+159 FAKGFVDEVVLR

-207 DLWLAPQGQVG
+207 DLWLAPQGRVG
-218 RKGGQPGVSLAPQG
+218 REGAQLGTSLEPGRVGREGAQLGTSLEPG

-237 GALFDQEW
+237 G
-245 VGQTGEQ
+245 GQ
-252 PGTSLELG
+252 PGALLES
-260 QVGRAGTPLEQGRV
+260 GRV

-309 LAQVQVSRRYF
+309 LAQVQVSRRFF
-320 RYRRESKVGAA
+320 RYRRESKAGAA

-404 PGGRYF
+404 PAGRYF

-443 NRLCQWLARDG
+443 NRLCQWLSGDS

-473 AAVTRAAACKSATAA
+473 AAVTRAAAGADR
-488 ALSILAGS
+488 LFLGGH

>member
-1 MSLSAGWILDE
+1 M
-12 KGRWRR
+12 
-18 ETVHHMG
+18 
-25 RRLPGWDYRRAGYYV
+25 PGWDYRRRGYYV

-61 SNDRWLVVAD
+61 AADRWLAVGD
-71 AKQLKLPPDA
+71 AKSLKIPPDA

-159 FAKGFVDEVVLK
+159 FAKGFVDEVVLR

-192 KLYPDLFKYSREISV
+192 NLYPDLFKYSREIRV

-218 RKGGQPGVSLAPQG
+218 REGALLEEGRVGREGGQLGTSLELGRVGWAGGQPGVSLEPG
-232 QVGRE
+232 Q
-237 GALFDQEW
+237 
-245 VGQTGEQ
+245 
-252 PGTSLELG
+252 
-260 QVGRAGTPLEQGRV
+260 V

-288 PAVRTAGSFS
+288 PAVRAAGSFS
-298 AIGNHFLLARP
+298 AIGNHFLLGRP
-309 LAQVQVSRRYF
+309 LAQVQVSRRFF
-320 RYRRESKVGAA
+320 RYRREVKVGAA

-443 NRLCQWLARDG
+443 NRLCQWLAGDG
-454 AATIDYHGM
+454 AATINYHGM
-463 APADIDRLAL
+463 TPADIDRLDL
-473 AAVTRAAACKSATAA
+473 AAETRAAAGADRLFLC
-488 ALSILAGS
+488 GH

>member
-1 MSLSAGWILDE
+1 
-12 KGRWRR
+12 
-18 ETVHHMG
+18 
-25 RRLPGWDYRRAGYYV
+25 
-40 ITTVLEDRRSMALGE
+40 MALGE

-61 SNDRWLVVAD
+61 AADRWLAVAD
-71 AKQLKLPPDA
+71 AKSLKIPPDA

-159 FAKGFVDEVVLK
+159 FAKGFVDEVVLR

-192 KLYPDLFKYSREISV
+192 KLHPDLFKYSREIRV

-218 RKGGQPGVSLAPQG
+218 REGVLFEEGQ
-232 QVGRE
+232 
-237 GALFDQEW
+237 
-245 VGQTGEQ
+245 
-252 PGTSLELG
+252 
-260 QVGRAGTPLEQGRV
+260 V
-274 GREGVALALPVPRA
+274 GREGVALALPVPRV
-288 PAVRTAGSFS
+288 PTVRTVGSFS
-298 AIGNHFLLARP
+298 AIGNHFLLGRP
-309 LAQVQVSRRYF
+309 LAQVQVSRRFF
-320 RYRRESKVGAA
+320 RYRREVKVGAA
-331 PKIAR
+331 PRIAR
-336 DADGEPIV
+336 DAGGEPIV
-344 EFSTPEYERRRDAL
+344 ELSTPEYERRRAAL
-358 FAAARV
+358 FAAARG

-404 PGGRYF
+404 PSGRYF

-443 NRLCQWLARDG
+443 NRLCQWLAGDG
-454 AATIDYHGM
+454 AAMINYHGM
-463 APADIDRLAL
+463 TPADIDRLAL
-473 AAVTRAAACKSATAA
+473 AAVTRAAAA
-488 ALSILAGS
+488 